1 LAIAPPEMRAL
12 ARAALRLDDAALE
25 GTCEVQFFVAGGPG
39 GQHRNKTASGVR
51 LVHLPTK
58 LTVSATERRSQA
70 QNRTAAL
77 MRLRRQ
83 LITLSFVPRV
93 RKPTKPSRA
102 QKNARLEG
110 KHRAAAKKRERG
122 TRPGDF

>member
-1 LAIAPPEMRAL
+1 MAISTPELRAL

-25 GTCEVQFFVAGGPG
+25 ATCEVQFFIAGGPG

-58 LTVSATERRSQA
+58 ITVSATERRSQA

-102 QKNARLEG
+102 QKNARLES
-110 KHRAAAKKRERG
+110 KHHASDKKRERA
-122 TRPGDF
+122 TRRDD